1 MKSNHSEKEIGGTTL
16 SQYSNRSPKKKKKSK
31 NSKIFWPIAMVATV
45 CVAVYFIGSNYLIH
59 NLDEKLKL
67 QTNNQSS
74 QASQLS
80 NKQQTEY
87 NKQHAGSTQ
96 NTQDWNL
103 ILVNEDNL
111 IPENYTVE
119 VTELT
124 NGQAIDKRAYPYLQE
139 MMDDARTE
147 GLSPIICSSYRSMEK
162 QTKLFNEQ
170 VEGLQNQGKD
180 YVDAVAEAK
189 TAVAYPGTSEHQLGL
204 AVDIVSEDYQLL
216 DEQQEETPEY
226 IWLSK
231 NCSKYGFIV
240 RYPNGKTD
248 ITGVIYEP
256 WHFRYVGK
264 EAAKEIMSRGICL
277 EEYLDEKSSD
287 SSSK

>member
-1 MKSNHSEKEIGGTTL
+1 MIKEIGGTIV
-16 SQYSNRSPKKKKKSK
+16 SQYPSRPPKKKKKNNS
-31 NSKIFWPIAMVATV
+31 SKIFWPIAMVITV
-45 CVAVYFIGSNYLIH
+45 CVAVYFIGANYLIH
-59 NLDEKLKL
+59 NLDQKLDI
-67 QTNNQSS
+67 QTSSQSS
-74 QASQLS
+74 QNDQSSKTQQSES
-80 NKQQTEY
+80 N
-87 NKQHAGSTQ
+87 STKD
-96 NTQDWNL
+96 TQDWKL
-103 ILVNEDNL
+103 TLVNQNNL
-111 IPENYTVE
+111 IPENYTIE
-119 VTELT
+119 VTELN

-139 MMDDARTE
+139 MMDDARAA

-162 QTKLFNEQ
+162 QTRLFDEQ
-170 VEGLQNQGKD
+170 VKGLQNQGKD

-216 DEQQEETPEY
+216 DEKQEETPEY

-264 EAAKEIMSRGICL
+264 EAAQEIMSKGICL
-277 EEYLDEKSSD
+277 EEYLEG
-287 SSSK
+287 SSSSSSAKS

>member
-1 MKSNHSEKEIGGTTL
+1 MIKEIGGTIV
-16 SQYSNRSPKKKKKSK
+16 SQYPSRPPKKKKKNNS
-31 NSKIFWPIAMVATV
+31 SKIFWPIAMVITV
-45 CVAVYFIGSNYLIH
+45 CVAVYFIGTNYLIH
-59 NLDEKLKL
+59 NLDQKLDI
-67 QTNNQSS
+67 QTSSQSS
-74 QASQLS
+74 QNDQSSKTQQSES
-80 NKQQTEY
+80 N
-87 NKQHAGSTQ
+87 STKD
-96 NTQDWNL
+96 TQDWKL
-103 ILVNEDNL
+103 TLVNQNNL
-111 IPENYTVE
+111 IPENYTIE
-119 VTELT
+119 VTELN

-139 MMDDARTE
+139 MMDDARAA

-162 QTKLFNEQ
+162 QTRLFDEQ
-170 VEGLQNQGKD
+170 VKGLQNQGKD

-216 DEQQEETPEY
+216 DEKQEETPEY

-264 EAAKEIMSRGICL
+264 EAAQEIMSKGICL
-277 EEYLDEKSSD
+277 EEYLEG
-287 SSSK
+287 SSSSSSAKS